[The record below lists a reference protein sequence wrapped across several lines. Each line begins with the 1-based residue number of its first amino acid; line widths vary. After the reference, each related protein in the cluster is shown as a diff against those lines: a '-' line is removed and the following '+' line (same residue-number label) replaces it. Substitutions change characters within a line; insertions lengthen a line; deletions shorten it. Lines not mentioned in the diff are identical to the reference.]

1 MKFKTY
7 LLSIVLCSISMV
19 LVAPNT
25 SAEPVVSDNFPGQYI
40 RMAEDG
46 AALQVALVRFKPRT
60 GQQDWY
66 LDLVSA
72 VHVAEAEYYEDLN
85 RRFADYD
92 AVLYELVA
100 PEGTKIPRKN
110 QDTET
115 LNSNPTSK
123 TSILTNIQTMMTEV
137 LGLTFQMEGVDYSSE
152 HFIHADF
159 SPDEFKQSMADKGE
173 SIAGMVLQMWRAGLA
188 RELTAGA
195 SSQLSL
201 FALLM
206 ADDKQLAL
214 KRMMAQELAG
224 SEPMMTAFE
233 GPEGSTLVAARNQKA
248 LNILKRTLIDKKP
261 QSVAIFYGAA
271 HMQDFQ
277 QRLIA
282 DFDLIPVS
290 IEWLDAWT
298 LQ

>member
-1 MKFKTY
+1 MKINSTTRSLWLLILL
-7 LLSIVLCSISMV
+7 LLS
-19 LVAPNT
+19 AP
-25 SAEPVVSDNFPGQYI
+25 SAYSAMTASLDNPPSQYI

-46 AALQVALVRFKPRT
+46 AALQVAVVRFKPRS
-60 GQQDWY
+60 GEQNWY

-72 VHVAEAEYYEDLN
+72 VHVAEAGYYQDLN
-85 RRFADYD
+85 QRFAKYD
-92 AVLYELVA
+92 AVLYEMVA
-100 PEGTKIPRKN
+100 TEGTKVTPRQ
-110 QDTET
+110 QDQSG
-115 LNSNPTSK
+115 NK
-123 TSILTNIQTMMTEV
+123 TSAGKQNILTNLQMMITDV
-137 LGLTFQMEGVDYSSE
+137 LGLTFQMDGVDYSPQ

-159 SPDEFKQSMADKGE
+159 SPDEFKKSMADKGE

-195 SSQLSL
+195 GSQLSL

-214 KRMMAQELAG
+214 KRMMAQELANAE
-224 SEPMMTAFE
+224 SMMMAFE

-248 LNILKRTLIDKKP
+248 LNILKRTLIEEKP

-277 QRLIA
+277 QRLIN
-282 DFDLIPVS
+282 DFDLVPVS
-290 IEWLDAWT
+290 IEWLDAWS